1 MTTTLRPL
9 ASSEIGFVGPHP
21 TTCAFELTVRGPLDI
36 DALTAA
42 LAALRAEHPELD
54 AAVAPSGDGFAFVAP
69 VAGAGISD
77 EPGDLLVDPTSALA
91 RLHIATLG
99 DRHRVALAV
108 SHALADGTHLFALF
122 ARLWT
127 HYTALVRTGATTT
140 AEPHPFPRSAQAVL
154 AELDVPKV
162 STGRARLDGAR
173 WYGAAPVLG
182 TADHADE
189 HLPDTV
195 SLRFSPATTARFREA
210 AQGVGVSALLS
221 GVLLCAERAGFLDED
236 PAAPIR
242 IGAMTLVDLRH
253 RVRPFLA
260 PTEVTN
266 FVGASYAAPE
276 ITGSTDPAA
285 LGTAVATAARNDI
298 TSGRAL
304 AALATATATAT
315 ATAAEPPV
323 VVSNLGVLDVE
334 LPDGLV
340 AEDLRPIVSMDAAGL
355 RVPAGSRRPSPSAT
369 IHQIS
374 TFRGRL
380 GIDAITL
387 GGTASPAARTA
398 VADRIDTLVQTAT
411 RRSPAA

>member
-36 DALTAA
+36 DALSDA
-42 LAALRAEHPELD
+42 LAALRAEHPALD
-54 AAVAPSGDGFAFVAP
+54 AAVAPSGDGFAFVTP
-69 VAGAGISD
+69 GVGAGISD

-91 RLHIATLG
+91 RLHIAPLG

-122 ARLWT
+122 ARLWS

-154 AELDVPKV
+154 AGLDVPKV

-182 TADHADE
+182 SADRADE
-189 HLPDTV
+189 HLPEAA

-210 AQGVGVSALLS
+210 AQGIGVSALLS

-253 RVRPFLA
+253 RVRPFLD

-276 ITGSTDPAA
+276 ITCGTDPAG
-285 LGTAVATAARNDI
+285 LGSAVATAARNDV

-304 AALATATATAT
+304 AALATATAA
-315 ATAAEPPV
+315 AAEPPV

-340 AEDLRPIVSMDAAGL
+340 AEDLRPIVSMDSAAL
-355 RVPAGSRRPSPSAT
+355 RVPAGPRRPSPSAT

-387 GGTASPAARTA
+387 GGTASPAARAA
-398 VADRIDTLVQTAT
+398 VADRIDTLVRTAT
-411 RRSPAA
+411 HRSSAA